1 MSQASL
7 TEHRF
12 SRPGRKPRSS
22 SDVILNGLVKD
33 GLLPFAFR
41 ASLWEAAALSHF
53 LRDLHAGWGSSGALA
68 AMDLTR
74 THVSGGARR
83 YSSQRIC
90 SDAMLRAERVL
101 DQLQDHERGLL
112 KWLEQSRPRINVTL
126 SLLGK
131 EWCHAVDDRDAA
143 QRATGVLQAL
153 ARSIAEHYPY
163 HHLAAASQRPKR
175 PPRAA

>member
-1 MSQASL
+1 MSLAALS
-7 TEHRF
+7 E
-12 SRPGRKPRSS
+12 RPTLRSGRKPKTSA
-22 SDVILNGLVKD
+22 DIVIHGLVKD

-83 YSSQRIC
+83 YSTQPIC

-112 KWLEQSRPRINVTL
+112 RWMEQSRPRINVTL
-126 SLLGK
+126 ALLGK

-163 HHLAAASQRPKR
+163 HHLSASSQRPKR
-175 PPRAA
+175 PPKAA